1 VNVLLAIRPDSW
13 NLPLLVHV
21 VGAMVLVG
29 GLFAG
34 AGALAFGRRDPSLLL
49 LGYRS
54 LLAVAL
60 PGWILMR
67 AGAQWIY
74 VEQGWD
80 DLPDTVDEPRWLA
93 IGGAIADVGGAV
105 FLVTLVVGAVGVRRL
120 RAGRGTGLLGVTL
133 ALSVLLLAAYLVAAW
148 AMAGKPD

>member
-1 VNVLLAIRPDSW
+1 MNVLLAIRPDSW

-49 LGYRS
+49 VGYWS

-60 PGWILMR
+60 PGWLLMR
-67 AGAQWIY
+67 VGAQWIY

-80 DLPDTVDEPRWLA
+80 ELPETVDEPQWLV
-93 IGGAIADVGGAV
+93 IGGAVADVGGAV
-105 FLVTLVVGAVGVRRL
+105 FLVTLVLGAVGVRRL
-120 RAGRGTGLLGVTL
+120 RASRGTGLLGVTL
-133 ALSVLLLAAYLVAAW
+133 ALAVLLLAAYLVAAW
-148 AMAGKPD
+148 AMAGKPA